1 PSSPVL
7 LSRWHPTGSNNIT
20 LGSAGLA
27 VDGNLT
33 NHVLSGLC
41 IRASPT
47 AGLPYVHWLVSLGE
61 QKIISHIFIV
71 DMVESLASVQQTIEE
86 MQSVSVFVGNSTDTS
101 LASIVE
107 TWTGGFMKSHIW
119 NVEVDRIASVAGLL
133 KPATL
138 GGFSFCEFEIY
149 GYPNIAAYYYIN
161 SAIGLEDGRVQVTQL
176 GVGQTAPVS
185 PFDGFSHPTPFMAA
199 LNRPMLGGLPPA
211 AFFPTVGTTEIFLEV
226 QLDVTH
232 MICGLVW
239 QGSGVFSDLAAN
251 GTNSYNAFVATAEIF
266 YGNSTKS
273 LQAYS
278 VYGALGLSTTIG
290 TGLTDSITPHRM
302 SLSSPFL
309 AKVVRLLPKASKN
322 LRLLRFELLGY
333 PEDCNW
339 LDSSEATV
347 SAVSSNS
354 AQILL
359 SSPHVVTGWRLTGGS
374 GNATFSLSFISLRN
388 GSLQTVFNC
397 SLGSEQYLPLAVY
410 TTKLFINFSDPAQLS
425 TAISLRGCRMA

>member
-138 GGFSFCEFEIY
+138 GGFSFCEFE
-149 GYPNIAAYYYIN
+149 
-161 SAIGLEDGRVQVTQL
+161 SLRL
-176 GVGQTAPVS
+176 S
-185 PFDGFSHPTPFMAA
+185 KHRHPTPFMAA

-211 AFFPTVGTTEIFLEV
+211 AFFPTDESLGTTEIFLEV

-266 YGNSTKS
+266 YGNSTNS